1 MKRHNKMRTARRGKP
16 LGDTEYSEA
25 ESASDSSPYVEAA
38 KEGGLILLAAIA
50 ACGVGAAIGKHSL
63 ITGIP
68 VTLIGVHKKNPY
80 IVAAGLGLTLSNG
93 FQRSAS
99 SVQGVEGIDIK
110 QVAHDAQDRVKTF
123 FENFKEK
130 LYISNAG
137 KIAASS
143 PSTEGLA
150 DTPGEEQV
158 TYFVNPY
165 KEAINTAEQPIALS
179 DVDASEIDMSAI
191 DRIQEQ
197 IAEMSKGGT
206 PTAGLNETE
215 REF

>member
-1 MKRHNKMRTARRGKP
+1 MKRHKRRLRTARQGKA
-16 LGDTEYSEA
+16 LGDTEYTDE
-25 ESASDSSPYVEAA
+25 ESVDNANAYVDTA
-38 KEGGLILLAAIA
+38 KEGGLILLSAIA

-68 VTLIGVHKKNPY
+68 VTLLGVHKKNPY

-93 FQRSAS
+93 FQRSSA
-99 SVQGVEGIDIK
+99 SVQGVDGFDLK
-110 QVAHDAQDRVKTF
+110 QVAQDAKERVSTF

-130 LYISNAG
+130 LYIPTTSVAPV
-137 KIAASS
+137 A
-143 PSTEGLA
+143 STEGLS
-150 DTPGEEQV
+150 DVPEEQV

-165 KEAINTAEQPIALS
+165 GSDKSPGNEQNSIALS
-179 DVDASEIDMSAI
+179 DIDMSAI
-191 DRIQEQ
+191 DGIQEQ
-197 IAEMSKGGT
+197 IAEMSRGGA

>member
-1 MKRHNKMRTARRGKP
+1 MKAGRRGKA
-16 LGDTEYSEA
+16 LGDVDYSEA
-25 ESASDSSPYVEAA
+25 ENASDTNAYVETA

-99 SVQGVEGIDIK
+99 SVQGVEGLDIK

-137 KIAASS
+137 KIPAPSS
-143 PSTEGLA
+143 STEGLA

-165 KEAINTAEQPIALS
+165 NSDGGMVEEHKSIALS
-179 DVDASEIDMSAI
+179 DVDTPEFDMSAI